1 VSNSWVE
8 YLFLILVLVLLVWR
22 FSRRQRLSSS
32 NIDVASSTLADI
44 NSNLQVIDEWMTKRQ
59 SKRKFHTRSWRSYKD
74 KLVFL
79 DPPIVSALDGA
90 FSLAE
95 DFNIRIDSARRN
107 KDMATLQD
115 MPMES
120 LREPFTKGKE
130 ALVFWIRAVYHD
142 QSQTNY
148 RR

>member
-1 VSNSWVE
+1 MSNSWVE

-22 FSRRQRLSSS
+22 FSRRQRSSSS
-32 NIDVASSTLADI
+32 NIDGASTVLADI
-44 NSNLQVIDEWMTKRQ
+44 NANLQVIDEWMTKRQ
-59 SKRKFHTRSWRSYKD
+59 SKRKFQTRGWRSYKD
-74 KLVFL
+74 KVVFL
-79 DPPIVSALDGA
+79 DPPIASALDGA
-90 FSLAE
+90 FTLAE
-95 DFNIRIDSARRN
+95 DFNIRIDSARRY
-107 KDMATLQD
+107 KAMATLQD
-115 MPMES
+115 MPVES